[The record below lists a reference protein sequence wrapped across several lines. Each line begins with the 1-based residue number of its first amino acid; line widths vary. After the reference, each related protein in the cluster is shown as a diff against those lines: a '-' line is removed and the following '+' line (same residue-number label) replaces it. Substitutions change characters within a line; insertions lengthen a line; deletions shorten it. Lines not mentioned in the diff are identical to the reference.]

1 MSEENTRVHMIVR
14 SANVMTVPI
23 DDSLSVAG
31 EAADAKAVGDA
42 LALKADLSAVNTI
55 KVNEEEADNQG
66 QILIDGTGIPVSGTD
81 TRTLA
86 AAVAAAEGRTGA
98 DIPVNGETG
107 AQTIAEVL
115 AESVDKTADNIAMS
129 STDDTTVAERILALE
144 TGTAGSVKSVN
155 SLTPDDTGNVELT
168 RVPYADNLL
177 SSGSQSSNGTFM
189 IRATGGDAS
198 ISDGD
203 ARISA
208 ILGNMVHTGYT
219 AESIVPTVSGSFEI
233 SLNRATFVGVASG
246 SGTFTFEYDGE
257 SWSPDISTYGI
268 TVTSGA
274 PADNDTISVVYVEEV
289 RGTIT
294 ATDPQTFV
302 STGWNL
308 YNTANGYA
316 RVVKY
321 SETYGFRVGGAYTA
335 VSFSPTVSGSQ
346 TLLTVTD
353 RNFSLPAEAT
363 GGYVFVTGADS
374 TTEIYMTW
382 SDWTTQANGG
392 THEAYTQN
400 VMNLAG
406 IMSGAFPYGLLAV
419 GDVRDEISFAN
430 RRTYSRIEQLDY
442 TDANRAYADST
453 GRAYE
458 VDEYNIYLVR
468 ASAVETTLAEG
479 MGQYPANG
487 HGIEM
492 VTGTTVAPEIHIIY
506 SNDLKNKLERDVL
519 TISQQTL
526 TDAQKAQVLAN
537 LGAAGNSVLISPT
550 EVPLSVGTQITID
563 DISPYNAVVANFFAI
578 NNGMPRIFGVAIPKR
593 FIDSSKGVSTSYF
606 NASLFYSSSHY
617 ACVGFSIDSNT
628 QITIRD
634 ISLSGYSSIKGVCMY
649 GLY

>member
-1 MSEENTRVHMIVR
+1 MSEQNTRVHMIVR
-14 SANVMTVPI
+14 AANVMTVPI
-23 DDSLSVAG
+23 DDSLSIAG

-42 LALKADLSAVNTI
+42 LALKADLSSVNTI

-81 TRTLA
+81 TRTLS
-86 AAVAAAEGRTGA
+86 AAVAAAEARTGA
-98 DIPVNGETG
+98 DIPVNGESG

-129 STDDTTVAERILALE
+129 AADETTVAERILALE

-155 SLTPDDTGNVELT
+155 SLTPDDTGNVDLT

-177 SSGSQSSNGTFM
+177 SSGSQSSDGAFL
-189 IRATGGDAS
+189 IRSTGGDAS

-208 ILGNMVHTGYT
+208 ILGNIVHTGYT

-268 TVTSGA
+268 TVTSGS

-294 ATDPQTFV
+294 AADPQTFV

-308 YNTANGYA
+308 YSQANGYA

-363 GGYVFVTGADS
+363 DGYVFVTGADS

-492 VTGTTVAPEIHIIY
+492 VTGTTVAPEIHIVY

-519 TISQQTL
+519 TISQQSL
-526 TDAQKAQVLAN
+526 TDAQKAQVRDNIGAFSSSDLAPRVVGTN
-537 LGAAGNSVLISPT
+537 ANAHNTSLCIRIGNIVICNIRHDNNVNATLYTGLPKANGLYRSLIFQNGDPSKNGLLQINSGETTLTFTQGSGGAAAKIGQLIYST
-550 EVPLSVGTQITID
+550 D
-563 DISPYNAVVANFFAI
+563 D
-578 NNGMPRIFGVAIPKR
+578 
-593 FIDSSKGVSTSYF
+593 D
-606 NASLFYSSSHY
+606 
-617 ACVGFSIDSNT
+617 
-628 QITIRD
+628 
-634 ISLSGYSSIKGVCMY
+634 
-649 GLY
+649 

>member
-55 KVNEEEADNQG
+55 KVNAEEADNQG

-81 TRTLA
+81 TRTLS
-86 AAVAAAEGRTGA
+86 AAVAAAEARTGA
-98 DIPVNGETG
+98 DIPVNGESG

-129 STDDTTVAERILALE
+129 AADETTVAERILALE

-177 SSGSQSSNGTFM
+177 SSGSQSSDGAFL
-189 IRATGGDAS
+189 IRSTGGDAS

-233 SLNRATFVGVASG
+233 SLNRATFVGAASG

-274 PADNDTISVVYVEEV
+274 PADNDTISVVYVAEV

-308 YNTANGYA
+308 YNAANGYA

-321 SETYGFRVGGAYTA
+321 SETYGFRVGGSYTA

-363 GGYVFVTGADS
+363 DGYVFVTGADS

-526 TDAQKAQVLAN
+526 TNAQQAQVREN
-537 LGAAGNSVLISPT
+537 IGAASGSKF
-550 EVPLSVGTQITID
+550 VPKNVGTIVYANETSYCVQIGNFVLCDIRHDGSTSAVMFNGLPKAKYFARSPIIALDDAAKHGVLLID
-563 DISPYNAVVANFFAI
+563 AGSTEL
-578 NNGMPRIFGVAIPKR
+578 R
-593 FIDSSKGVSTSYF
+593 FIQG
-606 NASLFYSSSHY
+606 NGGASAKYGQLVY
-617 ACVGFSIDSNT
+617 
-628 QITIRD
+628 ITD
-634 ISLSGYSSIKGVCMY
+634 DD
-649 GLY
+649 

>member
-14 SANVMTVPI
+14 SASVMTVPI

-42 LALKADLSAVNTI
+42 LALKADLSSVNTI

-86 AAVAAAEGRTGA
+86 AAVASAEGRTGA
-98 DIPVNGETG
+98 DIPVNGDPG
-107 AQTIAEVL
+107 AQMIAEVL
-115 AESVDKTADNIAMS
+115 AESVDKTADQIAMS
-129 STDDTTVAERILALE
+129 ESDSTTVAERILSLE

-155 SLTPDDTGNVELT
+155 SQTPDDTGNVELT

-177 SSGSQSSNGTFM
+177 SSGSQSSDGAFL
-189 IRATGGDAS
+189 IRSTGGDAS

-208 ILGNMVHTGYT
+208 ILGNIVHTGYT
-219 AESIVPTVSGSFEI
+219 AESIAPTVSGSFEVSI
-233 SLNRATFVGVASG
+233 DRATFVGAASG

-257 SWSPDISTYGI
+257 SWDPEISTYGI
-268 TVTSGA
+268 TIASGS
-274 PADNDTISVVYVEEV
+274 PAANDSISVVYVEEV

-294 ATDPQTFV
+294 AADPQTFV

-308 YNTANGYA
+308 YNAANGYA

-321 SETYGFRVGGAYTA
+321 SDAYGFRVGGTYTA
-335 VSFSPTVSGSQ
+335 ISFSTTVDGAQ
-346 TLLTVTD
+346 TLLTVTS
-353 RNFSLPAEAT
+353 RNFSLPAGVT
-363 GGYVFVTGADS
+363 DGYIFVTGADA

-392 THEAYTQN
+392 VHRAYTQN
-400 VMNLAG
+400 VINLSG

-430 RRTYSRIEQLDY
+430 RKTYSRIEKLDY
-442 TDANRAYADST
+442 TDANRTYADST

-479 MGQYPANG
+479 MGQYSANG
-487 HGIEM
+487 HGIEFF
-492 VTGTTVAPEIHIIY
+492 TGTSIAPEAHIVY

-526 TDAQKAQVLAN
+526 TDAQQEQVREN
-537 LGAAGNSVLISPT
+537 IGAASNSVLISPT
-550 EVPLSVGTQITID
+550 EVSLSVGTQITID
-563 DISPYNAVVANFFAI
+563 DISPYNVVLANFYAI

-593 FIDSSKGVSTSYF
+593 FIDSSKGISTTYF
-606 NASLFYSSSHY
+606 NASLFYSASHF

-634 ISLSGYSSIKGVCMY
+634 ISLSGYSSIKGICMY
-649 GLY
+649 GMY